1 MRKKRKAAKQVQKD
15 IDLLMLMQQYNSE
28 ETCREYLQHLR
39 WPEGVKCPRCQSA
52 KISRISMRNQFDCDN
67 CRYQFSVTAGTI
79 FHDSHLP
86 LWKWFAAA
94 YLVIESKKGIS
105 ACQIQ
110 RTLHVS
116 YKTAWYLNHR
126 IRAAVKDE
134 GAELLKGIVEGDE
147 SFVGGKRRHVGSG
160 NMVGK
165 TMVVGALERG
175 GPIRFRVEK
184 RRDRKTLHKFIQD
197 HVADEAEA
205 IYTDELKS
213 YEGIED
219 YNTRHESV
227 NHSIEEWVRGDV
239 HTNGME
245 SGWSLFKR
253 SIVGAYHHLSEKHLP
268 AYLDEA
274 AFRFNNRKNPH
285 LFRDT
290 LRELL
295 TAEALPYKQL
305 VA

>member
-1 MRKKRKAAKQVQKD
+1 MRRKRPKANQGKKDVNLLSLVQ
-15 IDLLMLMQQYNSE
+15 QFNSE
-28 ETCREYLQHLR
+28 ETCRQYLEHLR
-39 WPEGVKCPRCQSA
+39 WPDGLTCPRCQSD
-52 KISRISMRNQFDCDN
+52 KISRILKRAQFDCDK
-67 CRYQFSVTAGTI
+67 CRYQFSATAGTI

-94 YLVIESKKGIS
+94 YLIIESKKGIS
-105 ACQIQ
+105 ACQMS
-110 RTLHVS
+110 RTLNIS
-116 YKTAWYLNHR
+116 YPTAWYLNHR

-134 GAELLKGIVEGDE
+134 GAELLKGIVEIDE
-147 SFVGGKRRHVGSG
+147 SFIGGKRRHVGSG

-175 GPIRFRVEK
+175 GPIRFRVKK
-184 RRDRKTLHKFIQD
+184 RRDRKTLHRFIRD

-213 YEGIED
+213 YEGIEHD
-219 YNTRHESV
+219 DTRHDSV
-227 NHSIEEWVRGDV
+227 NHKAEEWVRGDV

-295 TAEALPYKQL
+295 TTEALPYKKL